1 MTTARSSAPPRSRRS
16 VRPAEAKLAGTAL
29 VEASAGTG
37 KTFTITTLFLRLV
50 VEEGLSVQ
58 QIVVVTFTEAA
69 TAELRARIRR
79 RLREAL
85 ALFDDPARASDPDLR
100 AIVERTRDRQEGRRR
115 VAEAMSALDQA
126 AISTIHAFCL
136 RALQER
142 AFESGAR
149 FGLELMADTSELAR
163 EIAEDYWSS
172 RMVPLA
178 PDLYRIACKD
188 FKLATARAL
197 VEAFARRPP
206 DLPIVPAR
214 PTTDPETLRPD
225 LAKAYAAARR
235 TWRAHG
241 DDVRPLLLST
251 NALSKNKEWGYTED
265 NVERWCRELDA
276 LFASEEPSFTCV
288 SGLEALSAQTLQD
301 RAVRNRTP
309 PTHAFFRQAQA
320 LFDLSKRVRTD
331 LVLTLKRDLADYVRR
346 EMASRKA
353 ARGAQGFEDL
363 LFTLDRALAGSG
375 GDDLA
380 RALRGQYKAALIDEF
395 QDTDPVQFRIFRR
408 VFHGQEKEESE
419 RTPLLFVG
427 DPKQSIYAFRG
438 ADVFSYFQ
446 AAKDA
451 RGAPYTLDTNHRSDP
466 SLVRAVNA
474 IFAGATD
481 PFVFDEIAFRPVQ
494 ARAET
499 DRLTLPDG
507 KKPGAFE
514 ILFLRRGPG
523 QDKAHTKKALR
534 DELHGQVAA
543 EIARLLRSGARIEGR
558 PVRAG
563 DVAVLTR
570 SNAQAAEVQE
580 ALRRLEIPT
589 VLESEASVF
598 ESTEGGE
605 LEQVLQAVLEPTRST
620 VLRSALA
627 TSIAGLSAERIVA
640 LEADERAWQE
650 WSERFRAIQDVW
662 ATRGFMP
669 AYRRLL
675 RDLGTEPR
683 LLSYVDGERRVTNLL
698 HLGDLLHAAARRER
712 LGLSG
717 TVRWLGAMRAT
728 PHAKGQLEGEAAEL
742 RLESDARAV
751 KLLTIHKSKGL
762 EYPVVYCPF
771 LWDAGVR
778 TDETCLAFHDP
789 NDDDRL
795 KLHLAPK
802 DAHPGILEAAER
814 EARAESQRLLY
825 VALTRAKHRCS
836 IVWGAI
842 RDTEDSCLAYT
853 LHPQRP
859 TVKDLSDKELR
870 ADLRVLEKASEGAIV
885 VRDLGE
891 LAGIPEDEGVA
902 GEQRESGELR
912 ARIYER
918 KVDRWW
924 RIGSF
929 SAMTSGA
936 SGSHG
941 GVSVGAAPT
950 AVVEIG
956 AEAVSTPEGEGR
968 DRDEADEPA
977 QAPVEDGALD
987 VDGGAVVSAGVLVG
1001 ATAETRAASSS
1012 GDGSTAVDEEARV
1025 LLHDFPRGTKAGTLL
1040 HAVLEEHDFTSAD
1053 PEALPALVREKLAAF
1068 GYEGRGLEATL
1079 AQGIDAMLD
1088 TPLGIGVGTGAR
1100 LRDIPRARRVDELE
1114 FLLPVT
1120 HEPRSQVTAKAI
1132 AEVFAKHRTDA
1143 VPAAYVDQVGKLGFV
1158 PLRGFLRGFID
1169 LVFEHEG
1176 RFYVVDYKSNHL
1188 GSAASAYAPE
1198 RLTLAMSHASY
1209 FLQYHLYTVAVHRWL
1224 ARRMRGYDYDRA
1236 FGGVLY
1242 LFARGM
1248 HASHPAGT
1256 GIFADRPKRA
1266 LVEALS
1272 EVLDHG

>member
-1 MTTARSSAPPRSRRS
+1 MTSLRSSAPPRSRRS
-16 VRPAEAKLAGTAL
+16 VRPVEAKLGGTAL

-85 ALFDDPARASDPDLR
+85 VAFDDPTRASDPDLR
-100 AIVERTRDRQEGRRR
+100 AIVERTRDREEGRRR

-149 FGLELMADTSELAR
+149 FGLELLADTSELAR

-172 RMVPLA
+172 RMVPMES
-178 PDLYRIACKD
+178 DLYRIAFEK
-188 FKLATARAL
+188 FSLETARAL
-197 VEAFARRPP
+197 VEVFARRPA
-206 DLPIVPAR
+206 DMPIVPAR
-214 PTTDPETLRPD
+214 PTTDPEALRPE

-241 DDVRPLLLST
+241 ESVRELLLESD
-251 NALSKNKEWGYTED
+251 ALKRNKESGYTEE
-265 NVERWCRELDA
+265 NVTRWCSELDELFASDEPRFCCVDALDA
-276 LFASEEPSFTCV
+276 L
-288 SGLEALSAQTLQD
+288 SAGTIAERTKQ
-301 RAVRNRTP
+301 RKTP
-309 PTHAFFRQAQA
+309 PGHAFFRQAQA
-320 LFDLSKRVRTD
+320 LFELSNRVATD

-353 ARGAQGFEDL
+353 ARGVQGFEDL
-363 LFTLDRALAGSG
+363 LFSLDRALAGAG
-375 GDDLA
+375 GNELA

-408 VFHGQEKEESE
+408 VFHDE

-466 SLVRAVNA
+466 SLVRAVNT
-474 IFAGATD
+474 IFAGAD
-481 PFVFDEIAFRPVQ
+481 KPFEFDEIAFHPVQ
-494 ARAET
+494 ARAKS
-499 DRLTLPDG
+499 DRITFPDA
-507 KKPGAFE
+507 KKSGAFE
-514 ILFLRRGPG
+514 ILFLARGAG
-523 QDKAHTKKALR
+523 QDKPHGKGQLR
-534 DELHGQVAA
+534 DELPGLIAT
-543 EIARLLRSGARIEGR
+543 EIARFIWSGAHIEGR

-570 SNAQAAEVQE
+570 SNAQAAQVQE

-598 ESTEGGE
+598 ESYEAGE
-605 LEQVLQAVLEPTRST
+605 LEQVLQAVLEPTRT
-620 VLRSALA
+620 PVLRSALA

-640 LEADERAWQE
+640 LEADERGWQE
-650 WSERFRAIQDVW
+650 WSERFRSIQDVW

-675 RDLGTEPR
+675 RELGTEPR

-717 TVRWLGAMRAT
+717 IVRWLGAMRAT
-728 PHAKGQLEGEAAEL
+728 PHAKGHLEGEAAEL

-771 LWDAGVR
+771 LWDASVR
-778 TDETCLAFHDP
+778 PEETCLAFHDP
-789 NDDDRL
+789 NDEHRL
-795 KLHLAPK
+795 KLHIAPK
-802 DAHPGILEAAER
+802 DADPGITKAAER
-814 EARAESQRLLY
+814 ESRAEMQRLLY

-842 RDTEDSCLAYT
+842 NGADTSCLAYT
-853 LHPQRP
+853 LHPQRE
-859 TVKDLSDKELR
+859 TLKDLSDKELR
-870 ADLRVLEKASEGAIV
+870 ADLRRLEKASEGAIV
-885 VRDLGE
+885 VRDLGGGI
-891 LAGIPEDEGVA
+891 AGVPEFETMLL
-902 GEQRESGELR
+902 EQRPSGELNELR
-912 ARIYER
+912 ARSYER

-936 SGSHG
+936 TSAHGSARPAAADDVASGP
-941 GVSVGAAPT
+941 AA
-950 AVVEIG
+950 
-956 AEAVSTPEGEGR
+956 EGH
-968 DRDEADEPA
+968 DRDEVDEPE
-977 QAPVEDGALD
+977 PVAAADAALEGEAKGE
-987 VDGGAVVSAGVLVG
+987 GGAVAVAGAISG
-1001 ATAETRAASSS
+1001 ASSS
-1012 GDGSTAVDEEARV
+1012 DGLLGSTSGAAEEARV
-1025 LLHDFPRGTKAGTLL
+1025 VLHAFPRGAKAGTLL
-1040 HAVLEEHDFTSAD
+1040 HAILEDHDFTSREPAS
-1053 PEALPALVREKLAAF
+1053 LSALVREKLAAF
-1068 GYEGRGLEATL
+1068 GYEGRGLEDTL
-1079 AQGIDAMLD
+1079 VQGIDAMLD
-1088 TPLGIGVGTGAR
+1088 TPLGIGAR

-1114 FLLPVT
+1114 FVLPVTHT

-1132 AEVFAKHRTDA
+1132 AEVLAKHRTDA
-1143 VPAAYVDQVGKLGFV
+1143 VPAAYVEQVARLGFV
-1158 PLRGFLRGFID
+1158 PLRGFLRGFVD
-1169 LVFEHEG
+1169 LVFEHDG

-1188 GSAASAYAPE
+1188 GATASAYAPE

-1256 GIFADRPKRA
+1256 GIFADRPKRE

>member
-1 MTTARSSAPPRSRRS
+1 MTSLHSSAPSKPRERRS
-16 VRPAEAKLAGTAL
+16 IRPVEAKLEGTAL

-50 VEEGLSVQ
+50 VEMGLTVQ

-85 ALFDDPARASDPDLR
+85 AAFDDPERASDPDLR
-100 AIVERTRDRQEGRRR
+100 AIVERTPDRAEGRRR

-172 RMVPLA
+172 RMVPMA
-178 PDLYRIACKD
+178 PDLYRIACEK
-188 FKLATARAL
+188 FSLATTRAL
-197 VEAFARRPP
+197 VEVFARRPP
-206 DLPIVPAR
+206 DVPIEPAR
-214 PTTDPETLRPD
+214 PTTDTEALRPE

-235 TWRAHG
+235 TWRTHRDEIRA
-241 DDVRPLLLST
+241 LLLSSK
-251 NALSKNKEWGYTED
+251 ALSRKKETGYTED
-265 NVERWCRELDA
+265 NVDQWSHELDG
-276 LFASEEPSFTCV
+276 LFASERATFTCA
-288 SGLEALSAQTLQD
+288 SGLESLSAHTLEG
-301 RAVRNRTP
+301 RTVYGRP
-309 PTHAFFRQAQA
+309 PPSHAFFRQAQA
-320 LFDLSKRVRTD
+320 LFELSKRVEAD

-346 EMASRKA
+346 EMAARKA
-353 ARGAQGFEDL
+353 ALGAQGFEDL
-363 LFTLDRALAGSG
+363 LFALDRALAGAG
-375 GDDLA
+375 GHDLA

-408 VFHGQEKEESE
+408 VFHDG
-419 RTPLLFVG
+419 RAPLLFVG

-451 RGAPYTLDTNHRSDP
+451 HAAPYTLDTNHRSDP

-474 IFAGATD
+474 IFARAD
-481 PFVFDEIAFRPVQ
+481 EAFVFDQIQFRPVE
-494 ARAET
+494 ARASA
-499 DRLTLPDG
+499 DRITFPDP
-507 KKPGAFE
+507 KAVGAFE
-514 ILFLRRGPG
+514 ILFLPRKPG
-523 QDKAHTKKALR
+523 QDKPYNKGDLRGALP
-534 DELHGQVAA
+534 ELVAA
-543 EIARLLRSGARIEGR
+543 EIQRFLGSGARIEGA

-570 SNAQAAEVQE
+570 SNKQAKEVQE
-580 ALRRLEIPT
+580 ALRKLGIPT
-589 VLESEASVF
+589 ALESEASVF
-598 ESTEGGE
+598 ESDESGE
-605 LEQVLQAVLEPTRST
+605 LEQVLRAVLEPTRMP

-627 TSIAGLSAERIVA
+627 TSIAGLAAERIVA
-640 LEADERAWQE
+640 LEADERGWQE
-650 WSERFRAIQDVW
+650 WSERFRSIQDVW

-675 RDLGTEPR
+675 RELGTEPR

-698 HLGDLLHAAARRER
+698 HLGDLLHAASRRER

-717 TVRWLGAMRAT
+717 IVRWLGAMRAT
-728 PHAKGQLEGEAAEL
+728 PHAKGHLEGEAAEL

-771 LWDAGVR
+771 LWDASVR
-778 TDETCLAFHDP
+778 PEETCLAFHDP
-789 NDDDRL
+789 NDEHRL
-795 KLHLAPK
+795 KLHVAPK
-802 DAHPGILEAAER
+802 DAHPDIKAAAAR
-814 EARAESQRLLY
+814 ESRAEMQRLLY

-836 IVWGAI
+836 IVWAAI
-842 RDTEDSCLAYT
+842 READASCLAYT

-859 TVKDLSDKELR
+859 TLKDVSDKELR
-870 ADLRVLEKASEGAIV
+870 GDLRVLEKASEGAIV
-885 VRDLGE
+885 VRDLGAN
-891 LAGIPEDEGVA
+891 AGAPDLEGMAEDRPS
-902 GEQRESGELR
+902 GEANELR
-912 ARIYER
+912 ARSYER

-936 SGSHG
+936 HG
-941 GVSVGAAPT
+941 AGGGALGVAAAAASAAP
-950 AVVEIG
+950 AAAAAAAADEVASG
-956 AEAVSTPEGEGR
+956 PAGEGR
-968 DRDEADEPA
+968 DRDEVDEPLLVA
-977 QAPVEDGALD
+977 DADADAAVEVGDAGA
-987 VDGGAVVSAGVLVG
+987 GPA
-1001 ATAETRAASSS
+1001 
-1012 GDGSTAVDEEARV
+1012 EEARV
-1025 LLHDFPRGTKAGTLL
+1025 VLHAFPRGAKPGTLL
-1040 HAVLEEHDFTSAD
+1040 HAILEDHDFTSRE
-1053 PEALPALVREKLAAF
+1053 PGALPALVREKLAAF
-1068 GYEGRGLEATL
+1068 GYEGRGLEDTL
-1079 AQGIDAMLD
+1079 VAGIDAMLD
-1088 TPLGIGVGTGAR
+1088 TPLGIGFGTGAR

-1114 FLLPVT
+1114 FVLPVTHTHSHT

-1132 AEVFAKHRTDA
+1132 AEVLAKHRTDA
-1143 VPAAYVDQVGKLGFV
+1143 VPAAYAEQVARLGFV
-1158 PLRGFLRGFID
+1158 PLRGFLRGFVD

-1188 GSAASAYAPE
+1188 GPAASAYAPE

-1224 ARRMRGYDYDRA
+1224 ARRMRAYDYDRA

-1248 HASHPAGT
+1248 HPSHPAGT
-1256 GIFADRPKRA
+1256 GIFADRPKRE

>member
-1 MTTARSSAPPRSRRS
+1 MTSLHPSAPATPRERRS
-16 VRPAEAKLAGTAL
+16 IRPVEAKLEGTAL

-37 KTFTITTLFLRLV
+37 KTFTITTLFLRLI
-50 VEEGLSVQ
+50 VEAGLSVQ

-85 ALFDDPARASDPDLR
+85 AAFDDPTRASDPDLR
-100 AIVERTRDRQEGRRR
+100 AIVERTPDREEGRRR

-172 RMVPLA
+172 RMVPMA
-178 PDLYRIACKD
+178 PDLYRIACG
-188 FKLATARAL
+188 KLSLETTRAL
-197 VEAFARRPP
+197 VEVFARRPP
-206 DLPIVPAR
+206 DVAIVPA
-214 PTTDPETLRPD
+214 PPSTDPEALRPE

-235 TWRAHG
+235 TWHTRGEGETVRA
-241 DDVRPLLLST
+241 LLLSSDG
-251 NALSKNKEWGYTED
+251 LSQNQNTGYTED
-265 NVERWCRELDA
+265 NVTRWCRELDA
-276 LFASEEPSFTCV
+276 LFASEAPTYACTSA
-288 SGLEALSAQTLQD
+288 LEALSAATIAE
-301 RAVRNRTP
+301 RTKRKKTP
-309 PTHAFFRQAQA
+309 PSHAFFRQAQA
-320 LFDLSKRVRTD
+320 LFELSKRVETD

-353 ARGAQGFEDL
+353 ALGAQGFEDL
-363 LFTLDRALAGSG
+363 LFALDRALAGAG

-408 VFHGQEKEESE
+408 VFHDG

-451 RGAPYTLDTNHRSDP
+451 REAPYTLDTNHRSDP

-474 IFAGATD
+474 IFARTD
-481 PFVFDEIAFRPVQ
+481 EAFVFDEIQFRPVQ
-494 ARAET
+494 ARAST
-499 DRLTLPDG
+499 DRITFPDP
-507 KKPGAFE
+507 KAAGAFE
-514 ILFLRRGPG
+514 ILFLPRKPG
-523 QDKAHTKKALR
+523 QDKPFNKGDLR
-534 DELHGQVAA
+534 DALPELVAA
-543 EIARLLRSGARIEGR
+543 EIERFLASGACIAGA

-570 SNAQAAEVQE
+570 SNKQAEQVQE
-580 ALRRLEIPT
+580 ALRKLGIPT
-589 VLESEASVF
+589 ALESEASVF
-598 ESTEGGE
+598 ESDEAGE
-605 LEQVLQAVLEPTRST
+605 LEQVLRAVLEPTRMP

-640 LEADERAWQE
+640 LEADERGWQE
-650 WSERFRAIQDVW
+650 WSERFRSIQDVW

-675 RDLGTEPR
+675 RELGTEPR

-698 HLGDLLHAAARRER
+698 HLGDLLHAASRRER

-717 TVRWLGAMRAT
+717 IVRWLGAMRAT
-728 PHAKGQLEGEAAEL
+728 PHAKGHLEGEAAEL

-771 LWDAGVR
+771 LWDASVR
-778 TDETCLAFHDP
+778 TEETCLAFHDP
-789 NDDDRL
+789 NDEHRL
-795 KLHLAPK
+795 KLHVAPK
-802 DAHPGILEAAER
+802 DAHPDITAAAER
-814 EARAESQRLLY
+814 ESRAEMQRLLY

-842 RDTEDSCLAYT
+842 RDADASCLGYT

-859 TVKDLSDKELR
+859 TLKGVSDEDLR
-870 ADLRVLEKASEGAIV
+870 ADLGELEKSSEGAIV
-885 VRDLGE
+885 VRDLGAIAAGPE
-891 LAGIPEDEGVA
+891 LESVAEDPPS
-902 GEQRESGELR
+902 GEANELR
-912 ARIYER
+912 ARSYER

-936 SGSHG
+936 HG
-941 GVSVGAAPT
+941 VGGGALGVAA
-950 AVVEIG
+950 
-956 AEAVSTPEGEGR
+956 AVSAAVAAAAADEVASGPAAEGR
-968 DRDEADEPA
+968 DRDEVDEPS
-977 QAPVEDGALD
+977 L
-987 VDGGAVVSAGVLVG
+987 
-1001 ATAETRAASSS
+1001 
-1012 GDGSTAVDEEARV
+1012 AVDADADAAVEVGDAGAGPAEEARV
-1025 LLHDFPRGTKAGTLL
+1025 VLHAFPRGAKPGTLL
-1040 HAVLEEHDFTSAD
+1040 HAILEEHDFTSRE

-1068 GYEGRGLEATL
+1068 GYEGRGLEDTL
-1079 AQGIDAMLD
+1079 VAGIDAMLD
-1088 TPLGIGVGTGAR
+1088 TPLGIGAGAGAC

-1114 FLLPVT
+1114 FVLPVT
-1120 HEPRSQVTAKAI
+1120 HTHPHTHTDGQRLQVTAKAI
-1132 AEVFAKHRTDA
+1132 AEVLAKHRTDA
-1143 VPAAYVDQVGKLGFV
+1143 VPAAYAEQVARLGFV
-1158 PLRGFLRGFID
+1158 PLRGFLRGFVD

-1188 GSAASAYAPE
+1188 GPTASAYAPA

-1248 HASHPAGT
+1248 HPSHPVGT
-1256 GIFADRPKRA
+1256 GIFADRPKRE